1 MNALASSRVS
11 ALPRRCFRTSSK
23 SLLPPPSS
31 FRGTCVR
38 RGWEGK
44 IGNQKKNKKSQ
55 PKFGVKRWT
64 KAFCKEVETG
74 LVDGGGEVS
83 FLH

>member
-1 MNALASSRVS
+1 
-11 ALPRRCFRTSSK
+11 
-23 SLLPPPSS
+23 
-31 FRGTCVR
+31 
-38 RGWEGK
+38 
-44 IGNQKKNKKSQ
+44 
-55 PKFGVKRWT
+55 VKRWT